1 MRSKAPGLD
10 LREVLLFLSRISPDS
25 NVRLMLQLALASEV
39 PEDTLQVLEQRIAE
53 GASLVDMLQQDN
65 LLIML
70 LEADDKIDV
79 PEENM
84 LYETIE
90 QIGIAVPADRGGA
103 EYLLQDLTTRLIG
116 ELSSTS
122 SPTA

>member
-1 MRSKAPGLD
+1 MSSLD
-10 LREVLLFLSRISPDS
+10 LREVLLFLSRISPDT

-116 ELSSTS
+116 ELSGTST
-122 SPTA
+122 PTA